1 MYGKI
6 LQRLLQNF
14 FLTMGR
20 APITPNEWSRLRKQA
35 MELARKEGGDPI
47 TGAGIGTP
55 PKSLMDT
62 TKDLPGISSLQNNP
76 KIIPFPKQK
85 SRNMTPLKRTMSN
98 PGIRGLMMKGNVRL
112 GEAPKTLKS
121 TLDQKKAAYEGHVNK
136 EMWVKNK
143 IQQNKDAIERFKT
156 KFGKKEPTTVEDFTK
171 KGDWD
176 PSGMAEGGI
185 APLIGEPSYAADF
198 YDDRIPYAAGKIVKG
213 GRWFLK
219 NLKRSLN
226 EIETSPRFKNL
237 SPEKKEVVTAEIK
250 NLIKSV
256 EGGGPI
262 PDEMIQ
268 TIRSDPKFFEVSK
281 TRSTD
286 PDLYDF
292 EQVVLDYKADKQA
305 RQIVDEVFGKDHPAV
320 KDRPH
325 PHDDWEGEAWDRG
338 RDVVDSLTGPKEIK
352 RRKELEILEKFD
364 PTKRRPNFLG
374 GRVSYSG
381 GGRAGLPAITYGMSQ
396 MNMQGPQMPAAP
408 QPQGISGVNL
418 QLNQMNLDYNKNQ
431 MMQSPYMPTGGQPYG
446 GQLRMPFA
454 GGGMGRRAF
463 LKLMAGLGALPFF
476 GRGTKKAA
484 PVAEKITEKV
494 IERGPD
500 GMPSYLPDLIEVVK
514 MKGIRSIEEGF
525 KKSDYSTKH
534 SYKGVEVVER
544 PNGTISVRTDVE
556 GVGADDAGEMFD
568 GITRQ
573 MEMEIVPGEY
583 IQKGSTVSDD
593 AAKVVK
599 EPDQYFEY
607 TAKPDMDGKMK
618 DVEEY
623 IDDIDHEGF
632 KEIAE
637 EIKEI
642 PGYPLRD
649 KQGLASGGIARLGF
663 SEGEFGMPKK
673 KVSGAEILEKHTD
686 YIEKANKIKQ
696 AEADAKKQEERAK
709 YSDLLKYDTGN
720 EIRPDMDML
729 LRQAM
734 QYVPEKERKLV
745 DTMIA
750 ELLLIYPDRE
760 RPTTINEV
768 KQLINQAKVEGKF
781 EKKLFNEKLALSAT
795 KILDTAQ
802 DKTLLSIQSPL
813 LNISGDLDRDTYNIS
828 KDLKLGNVDLG
839 YDTTFAEGDQ
849 IGSTYSLDVPIKYK
863 DLEGD
868 LEVKRRDNKYN
879 TTDSVDFDTKLK
891 KGNFTAGLTGN
902 VEKDK
907 YGITTALDPSL
918 QYNIDT
924 DYGSLSALAKK
935 NIMEGGDWEGD
946 ISYSIGDSGHP
957 AEKDQYWRLSA
968 NVDPFEGDKKA
979 MLLFKSKFAK
989 GGLARLLGE

>member
-1 MYGKI
+1 
-6 LQRLLQNF
+6 
-14 FLTMGR
+14 
-20 APITPNEWSRLRKQA
+20 
-35 MELARKEGGDPI
+35 
-47 TGAGIGTP
+47 
-55 PKSLMDT
+55 
-62 TKDLPGISSLQNNP
+62 
-76 KIIPFPKQK
+76 
-85 SRNMTPLKRTMSN
+85 
-98 PGIRGLMMKGNVRL
+98 
-112 GEAPKTLKS
+112 
-121 TLDQKKAAYEGHVNK
+121 
-136 EMWVKNK
+136 
-143 IQQNKDAIERFKT
+143 
-156 KFGKKEPTTVEDFTK
+156 
-171 KGDWD
+171 
-176 PSGMAEGGI
+176 
-185 APLIGEPSYAADF
+185 
-198 YDDRIPYAAGKIVKG
+198 
-213 GRWFLK
+213 
-219 NLKRSLN
+219 
-226 EIETSPRFKNL
+226 
-237 SPEKKEVVTAEIK
+237 
-250 NLIKSV
+250 
-256 EGGGPI
+256 
-262 PDEMIQ
+262 
-268 TIRSDPKFFEVSK
+268 
-281 TRSTD
+281 
-286 PDLYDF
+286 
-292 EQVVLDYKADKQA
+292 
-305 RQIVDEVFGKDHPAV
+305 
-320 KDRPH
+320 
-325 PHDDWEGEAWDRG
+325 
-338 RDVVDSLTGPKEIK
+338 
-352 RRKELEILEKFD
+352 
-364 PTKRRPNFLG
+364 
-374 GRVSYSG
+374 
-381 GGRAGLPAITYGMSQ
+381 
-396 MNMQGPQMPAAP
+396 
-408 QPQGISGVNL
+408 
-418 QLNQMNLDYNKNQ
+418 
-431 MMQSPYMPTGGQPYG
+431 
-446 GQLRMPFA
+446 
-454 GGGMGRRAF
+454 
-463 LKLMAGLGALPFF
+463 
-476 GRGTKKAA
+476 
-484 PVAEKITEKV
+484 
-494 IERGPD
+494 
-500 GMPSYLPDLIEVVK
+500 
-514 MKGIRSIEEGF
+514 
-525 KKSDYSTKH
+525 
-534 SYKGVEVVER
+534 
-544 PNGTISVRTDVE
+544 
-556 GVGADDAGEMFD
+556 
-568 GITRQ
+568 

-673 KVSGAEILEKHTD
+673 KGSGAEILEKHTD
-686 YIEKANKIKQ
+686 YIEKANEIKQ
-696 AEADAKKQEERAK
+696 AEAAAKKEEERAK

-720 EIRPDMDML
+720 EIRPNMDML